1 MQPEMDVVAT
11 LIRSA
16 GRRVEPPQEAY
27 RQVFVAAHTAFRAK
41 AARQRNRA
49 LMLWAGAAAAIVLGV
64 VLAMRWTSP
73 LAPPAELAQVARVAG
88 AAEFAAGDGWR
99 PLPGAGARLA
109 AGTRI
114 RTRSD
119 GRAAIVLAAGESLRM
134 APDTEV
140 VLDAPGRLYLQ
151 RGTAYLDG
159 GTRPARAGIE
169 VVTPAGTARELGTQF
184 ELHVAG
190 TGLRLRVR
198 EGSVAIDHGG
208 HSVTGLAG
216 EEVSIDAFGG
226 VLRTTIRPDDPAWQ
240 WAEAIAP
247 MPDMDGQPA
256 ATLIA
261 WVARET
267 GRRLRYESPL
277 VEQRAGSV
285 ILHGEI
291 RHLAPMEAL
300 EAMLATTDLQVA
312 LDGNT
317 MEVRSRSHDPP
328 GL

>member
-1 MQPEMDVVAT
+1 MQPEMDVVAS

-16 GRRVEPPQEAY
+16 GRRVEPPQDAY
-27 RQVFVAAHTAFRAK
+27 RQVFVAAHAAFRAK
-41 AARQRNRA
+41 AARQRNRV
-49 LMLWAGAAAAIVLGV
+49 LMLWAGAAATVVLGAA
-64 VLAMRWTSP
+64 LAMRWTSP
-73 LAPPAELAQVARVAG
+73 FAPPAELARVARTIG
-88 AAEFAAGDGWR
+88 AVEIAEGDNWR
-99 PLPGAGARLA
+99 PVLDAQAKLA

-114 RTRSD
+114 RTRAD
-119 GRAAIVLAAGESLRM
+119 GRAAIALAAGESLRM

-159 GTRPARAGIE
+159 GPQPARAGIE

-184 ELHVAG
+184 ELRVAG

-198 EGSVAIDHGG
+198 EGAVAIDHGG
-208 HSVTGLAG
+208 RSVTGLAG

-226 VLRTTIRPDDPAWQ
+226 VLRTTIQPDDPAWQ

-256 ATLIA
+256 SALIA

-277 VEQRAGSV
+277 VEERAGTV

-291 RHLAPMEAL
+291 RHLAPLEAL
-300 EAMLATTDLQVA
+300 EAMLATTDLRVE

-317 MEVRSRSHDPP
+317 MEIRSRSH
-328 GL
+328 